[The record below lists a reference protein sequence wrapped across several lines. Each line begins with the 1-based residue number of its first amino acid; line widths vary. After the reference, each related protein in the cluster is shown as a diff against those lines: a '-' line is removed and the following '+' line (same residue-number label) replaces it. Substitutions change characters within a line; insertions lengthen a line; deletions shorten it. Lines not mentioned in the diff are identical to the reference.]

1 MKAGNLFSY
10 LTNVKPNT
18 DVEKLA
24 QTGYEVYVIPIQ
36 QEVMTTSMSINA
48 IVYSL
53 ANASEDPVKAAAFY
67 NWCYQSGEFQDL
79 INWGVEGVDW
89 EEKEDGTAGYP
100 EGVDASS
107 VSYHQDFGW
116 AYPNQFAGHPWEGND
131 VDVWEQYE
139 EYNAGLLRSKAYGFT
154 YDSTPVS
161 NELAACTSVY
171 DQYDND
177 LNFGTIDTESG
188 IQQLNDAL
196 YGAGLQTIMDEKQTQ
211 LDAWLAENGEGAEG

>member
-1 MKAGNLFSY
+1 MILYYSGTGNSEYAAKRIGGEIGDEVLNLF
-10 LTNVKPNT
+10 
-18 DVEKLA
+18 EKLRD
-24 QTGYEVYVIPIQ
+24 GDV
-36 QEVMTTSMSINA
+36 
-48 IVYSL
+48 
-53 ANASEDPVKAAAFY
+53 SEMH
-67 NWCYQSGEFQDL
+67 
-79 INWGVEGVDW
+79 DW

-154 YDSTPVS
+154 YDSTPVA